1 MRFIVLISLLTMLTL
16 TTSAEEITT
25 NNLITNGNFETGN
38 ANGWTTS
45 GDVQVLNDCC
55 ELNNVSSNY
64 DLEFGDSG
72 SINQDFN
79 LTSDTITQNMLNNG
93 ITLDSTID
101 AQNGE
106 CGVSGC
112 WGGSGPADTFTNVL
126 TIKDSDGNTL
136 ATNTTI
142 RTDVTGIDGAIFT
155 DRLIYTG
162 IGSNV
167 GNINISGSD
176 ANAPANLGGPNVD
189 NISVTMTYDD
199 EVIPTS
205 IIEEIENIF
214 EELQEEIFE
223 EFTFEYIE
231 EMFEEFTLIA
241 PPMEEVMEEEFEEMT
256 FEPMLMVLEEMPM
269 EEEFIEEIIMEE
281 EMLME
286 EMPTEEIVTS
296 FFTMMAPQEEEI
308 YEETEELIASFLP
321 MVSKEEETFTEEE
334 EFTEKGPIRMEPTEE
349 EPKEEVIEKEPT
361 KMVLS
366 PQREEPAMEEEAVEE
381 EIIEEKQEEMIE
393 ESNEKEEIKEEKPTS
408 KTPKKSTVQTKK
420 LAKQKAIQ
428 QKKAIVKNLARIMDK
443 VDKDIKDISKNLAV
457 KNIIKMEAMTSEQ
470 ASLNAYANTQFYKPK
485 NIYLEQL
492 PIFDSRLIYADKSLA
507 TYIQN
512 DKMEIKARK
521 LQEINSRKQK
531 LLIELEMLKNG

>member
-1 MRFIVLISLLTMLTL
+1 MLTL

-93 ITLDSTID
+93 ITLDSSID

-126 TIKDSDGNTL
+126 TIKDSDGNIL

-189 NISVTMTYDD
+189 NISVTMTYND

-205 IIEEIENIF
+205 IIEEIGNIF

-223 EFTFEYIE
+223 EFTFEDIE
-231 EMFEEFTLIA
+231 ELFEEMVTFV
-241 PPMEEVMEEEFEEMT
+241 MEEPTVIEEEFEEMT
-256 FEPMLMVLEEMPM
+256 FEPMLMVLEEMPI

-286 EMPTEEIVTS
+286 EMPMEEELVTS

-334 EFTEKGPIRMEPTEE
+334 ELVETGPIRMEPTEE
-349 EPKEEVIEKEPT
+349 ESK
-361 KMVLS
+361 
-366 PQREEPAMEEEAVEE
+366 
-381 EIIEEKQEEMIE
+381 EEMIE
-393 ESNEKEEIKEEKPTS
+393 EETTEIASMPEEEMPKEETTEIKEEEVIEEEPEEMIEETNE
-408 KTPKKSTVQTKK
+408 KKR
-420 LAKQKAIQ
+420 
-428 QKKAIVKNLARIMDK
+428 N
-443 VDKDIKDISKNLAV
+443 
-457 KNIIKMEAMTSEQ
+457 
-470 ASLNAYANTQFYKPK
+470 
-485 NIYLEQL
+485 
-492 PIFDSRLIYADKSLA
+492 
-507 TYIQN
+507 
-512 DKMEIKARK
+512 
-521 LQEINSRKQK
+521 
-531 LLIELEMLKNG
+531 

>member
-93 ITLDSTID
+93 ITLDSSID

-167 GNINISGSD
+167 GNINISD
-176 ANAPANLGGPNVD
+176 VKL
-189 NISVTMTYDD
+189 
-199 EVIPTS
+199 
-205 IIEEIENIF
+205 
-214 EELQEEIFE
+214 
-223 EFTFEYIE
+223 
-231 EMFEEFTLIA
+231 
-241 PPMEEVMEEEFEEMT
+241 
-256 FEPMLMVLEEMPM
+256 
-269 EEEFIEEIIMEE
+269 
-281 EMLME
+281 
-286 EMPTEEIVTS
+286 
-296 FFTMMAPQEEEI
+296 
-308 YEETEELIASFLP
+308 
-321 MVSKEEETFTEEE
+321 
-334 EFTEKGPIRMEPTEE
+334 
-349 EPKEEVIEKEPT
+349 
-361 KMVLS
+361 
-366 PQREEPAMEEEAVEE
+366 
-381 EIIEEKQEEMIE
+381 
-393 ESNEKEEIKEEKPTS
+393 
-408 KTPKKSTVQTKK
+408 KS
-420 LAKQKAIQ
+420 
-428 QKKAIVKNLARIMDK
+428 
-443 VDKDIKDISKNLAV
+443 
-457 KNIIKMEAMTSEQ
+457 
-470 ASLNAYANTQFYKPK
+470 
-485 NIYLEQL
+485 
-492 PIFDSRLIYADKSLA
+492 
-507 TYIQN
+507 
-512 DKMEIKARK
+512 
-521 LQEINSRKQK
+521 
-531 LLIELEMLKNG
+531 